1 MNTPNTPEILKNYIH
16 DAAQQRRLM
25 EPWLNDQRFIEDGGK
40 VAYAVDTDVIKLFT
54 DPAKQSI
61 PQQHRAFGY
70 ATIFHDDD
78 KELSIAFG
86 QSLAE
91 HIFTNLVPDGGPL
104 MVMPS
109 QEAEIGRVFAAVARD
124 ASRSQNAAQ
133 HEVEKLQA
141 TISELKPFEDRL
153 DELAEQL
160 KKRAPALAQ
169 ILRGVDGPNV
179 ELNRFGRLFSE
190 QRIAGLDF
198 LAKHKEWYDAE
209 LRALFPAVANIPDLH
224 RLNQLTD
231 DWLETLKKTKGPK
244 KFKDKVEDDAQAL
257 ARLQWMNEKI
267 DSEKFRIV
275 FITGDEAISE
285 AADKM
290 SSETEPGKL
299 NLYIRNPRAF
309 MADNRVLFPWADDD
323 RQNHDLTKFL
333 DLFLAKFPRDNHL
346 GAAHHDG
353 VLEES
358 EDGLIKTCHTA
369 LERFPE
375 MVTDFCEKW
384 ADFTRDVSARAIP
397 LDLTAEDL
405 GIDADVA
412 GAIENIMNKVE
423 RDLKK
428 RIDAAWSACF
438 DAATRSGFDIL
449 DSASKGNVASEP
461 QLRPR
466 NAPPLY
472 FDRFERTTKFV
483 RELLSKTGKVNSQEY
498 QESLDM
504 VKEEDAE
511 TGYLFNL
518 AFAMLFASMGR
529 WPLTAILANRAL
541 QKARESDDERLS
553 GREAYYLKAITLR
566 HTAQKA
572 ADLYEIDGL
581 IKSALDCL
589 EEDRKNYEEL
599 EVWPIRFGIEQT
611 SAQLARSLFAIFCKS
626 ISNNNLQSLEEIQA
640 AFQAHLAQLSDDVK
654 SQMDPWIYL
663 NIERNLLT
671 NIFMTA
677 LLRVFKNE
685 ESVNTVE
692 MASLFKQFEWNVN
705 ADNCQKI
712 GKSYLVNMVHSVSKI
727 CLGHGNKA
735 FARKTRSL
743 LSDLAIDDNSVMP
756 YDKQRFKFL
765 RGIVEGR
772 LRFQ

>member
-1 MNTPNTPEILKNYIH
+1 MTTSNTPEILRHYIR
-16 DAAQQRRLM
+16 DATHQRRLM
-25 EPWLNDQRFIEDGGK
+25 EPWLNDRRFIEAGGK
-40 VAYAVDTDVIKLFT
+40 VAYAVDTDVIMLFT
-54 DPAKQSI
+54 NPAETSI
-61 PQQHRAFGY
+61 PQQHRSFGY
-70 ATIFHDDD
+70 ATIFCDDD
-78 KELSIAFG
+78 ATLSITFG
-86 QSLAE
+86 QSLAK
-91 HIFTNLVPDGGPL
+91 HIFTKLAPGGGPL

-109 QEAEIGRVFAAVARD
+109 LEAELGRVFAAVARA
-124 ASRSQNAAQ
+124 ASDSENEAR

-141 TISELKPFEDRL
+141 TISELEPFADRS
-153 DELAEQL
+153 DELAEEL

-198 LAKHKEWYDAE
+198 LAERNEWYDAKF
-209 LRALFPAVANIPDLH
+209 RALFPAIANIPDLY
-224 RLNQLTD
+224 RLNQLMD

-244 KFKDKVEDDAQAL
+244 KFKDTVEDDAQAL
-257 ARLQWMNEKI
+257 ARLEWMNEKI

-285 AADKM
+285 AAARL
-290 SSETEPGKL
+290 SETRPG
-299 NLYIRNPRAF
+299 NFRDLYIRNPRAF

-333 DLFLAKFPRDNHL
+333 DLFLAKFPRDNHF
-346 GAAHHDG
+346 GAAYHDD

-358 EDGLIKTCHTA
+358 ENSLIKTCHTA

-375 MVTDFCEKW
+375 MVTDFREKW

-412 GAIENIMNKVE
+412 GDIEKIMNKVE
-423 RDLKK
+423 QVLKQH
-428 RIDAAWSACF
+428 IDAAWSACF

-449 DSASKGNVASEP
+449 DSASKGNVAPEP

-541 QKARESDDERLS
+541 QKARESGDKRLS

-566 HTAQKA
+566 HTARNA
-572 ADLYEIDGL
+572 AGLDKIDGL
-581 IKSALDCL
+581 IDRALACL

-685 ESVNTVE
+685 ESVNTVK
-692 MASLFKQFEWNVN
+692 MASRFEKFERNVN
-705 ADNCQKI
+705 DDNCQKI

-765 RGIVEGR
+765 RGVVEGR